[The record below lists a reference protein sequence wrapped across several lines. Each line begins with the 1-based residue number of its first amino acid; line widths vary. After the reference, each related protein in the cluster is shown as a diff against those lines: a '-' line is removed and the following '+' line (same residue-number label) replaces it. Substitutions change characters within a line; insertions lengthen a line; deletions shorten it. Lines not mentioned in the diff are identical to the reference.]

1 MNFRHSGVKLMD
13 RCNKAH
19 EMMIAAQ
26 NFLAHRE
33 NGLQNEKIRC
43 LRAKLQSH
51 ISKSNM
57 MDK

>member
-1 MNFRHSGVKLMD
+1 MG
-13 RCNKAH
+13 RCNKEH
-19 EMMIAAQ
+19 RIAGSPQ

-43 LRAKLQSH
+43 LRGKLQSH
-51 ISKSNM
+51 ISKRNM